1 MRKVFVCELRR
12 LLLNKFFFGI
22 LAAVLLYGWVL
33 LSGEVIL
40 GVAYTAPFSPWSFGY
55 YLARLLPL
63 LWVGTLFFLT
73 LLHLGGRTADRG
85 ADRRDCGGP
94 APLCGRA
101 LHGAAARDASAAWRR
116 RAAGRGILCLYAA
129 LDTIGGACCFLCWQ
143 SRCSPLVF
151 AAGSGWLLGGA
162 CPWLVYGWMLAPFI
176 LSALPLPEALGLWN
190 GTLLRSYPLTLPAD
204 PPFTLPAAVWVAQ
217 GLLLLAGIL
226 LLGMR
231 IFRRRQTMNTGKPAL
246 RMECG
251 LSALLG

>member
-22 LAAVLLYGWVL
+22 LAAVLLYGWLL

-63 LWVGTLFFLT
+63 LWAGTLFFLT
-73 LLHLGGRTADRG
+73 FFTSEGERRTAVLTDATA
-85 ADRRDCGGP
+85 ADPRRFAGVRCM
-94 APLCGRA
+94 A
-101 LHGAAARDASAAWRR
+101 LLVGMLLLLGAAVLLAVVFFAYTLHWHDWGSLLLPLLAVAAP
-116 RAAGRGILCLYAA
+116 
-129 LDTIGGACCFLCWQ
+129 
-143 SRCSPLVF
+143 PLVF

-162 CPWLVYGWMLAPFI
+162 CPWRVYGWMLAPFI

-204 PPFTLPAAVWVAQ
+204 PPFTLPAAVWMAQ
-217 GLLLLAGIL
+217 GFLLLAGLLLLGV
-226 LLGMR
+226 R
-231 IFRRRQTMNTGKPAL
+231 IFRRGRHA
-246 RMECG
+246 
-251 LSALLG
+251 

>member
-22 LAAVLLYGWVL
+22 LAAVLLYGWLL

-63 LWVGTLFFLT
+63 LWAGTLFFLT
-73 LLHLGGRTADRG
+73 FFTSEGERRTAVLTDATA
-85 ADRRDCGGP
+85 ADPRRFAGVRCM
-94 APLCGRA
+94 A
-101 LHGAAARDASAAWRR
+101 LLVGMLLLLGAAVLLAVVFFAYTLHWHDWGSLLLPLLAIAAP
-116 RAAGRGILCLYAA
+116 
-129 LDTIGGACCFLCWQ
+129 
-143 SRCSPLVF
+143 PLVF

-162 CPWLVYGWMLAPFI
+162 CPWLVYGWMLVPFI

-204 PPFTLPAAVWVAQ
+204 PPFTLPAAVWMAQ
-217 GLLLLAGIL
+217 GFLLLAGLLLLGV
-226 LLGMR
+226 R
-231 IFRRRQTMNTGKPAL
+231 IFRRGRHA
-246 RMECG
+246 
-251 LSALLG
+251 

>member
-22 LAAVLLYGWVL
+22 LAAVLLYGWLL

-73 LLHLGGRTADRG
+73 FFTSEGERRTAVLTDATAGVR
-85 ADRRDCGGP
+85 CM
-94 APLCGRA
+94 A
-101 LHGAAARDASAAWRR
+101 LLLGMLLLLGAAVLLAAVFFAYTLHWHDWGSLLLPLL
-116 RAAGRGILCLYAA
+116 AVAVP
-129 LDTIGGACCFLCWQ
+129 
-143 SRCSPLVF
+143 PLVF

-231 IFRRRQTMNTGKPAL
+231 IFRRGRLA
-246 RMECG
+246 
-251 LSALLG
+251 

>member
-22 LAAVLLYGWVL
+22 LAAVLLYGWLL

-73 LLHLGGRTADRG
+73 FFTSEGERRTAVLTG
-85 ADRRDCGGP
+85 ATAVDPRRFAGVRCM
-94 APLCGRA
+94 A
-101 LHGAAARDASAAWRR
+101 LLLGMLLLLGAAVLLAAVFFAYTLHWHDWGSLLLPLL
-116 RAAGRGILCLYAA
+116 AVAVP
-129 LDTIGGACCFLCWQ
+129 
-143 SRCSPLVF
+143 PLVF

-162 CPWLVYGWMLAPFI
+162 CPWLVYGWMPAPFI

-231 IFRRRQTMNTGKPAL
+231 IFRRVRLA
-246 RMECG
+246 
-251 LSALLG
+251 